1 MGGGSTVTELIDFAI
16 EISNK
21 NNEIDRREIFQP
33 RLNLAKV
40 QWFFENNEHVKA
52 VQEIEKFFNQKNK
65 ANNSL
70 INDFFEL
77 MRYGFSLKQLYN
89 KDHPL

>member
-1 MGGGSTVTELIDFAI
+1 MGGSTVAELIDFAI
-16 EISNK
+16 EMSNK

-40 QWFFENNEHVKA
+40 QWLFENKEHNKA

-70 INDFFEL
+70 VNDFFEL
-77 MRYGFSLKQLYN
+77 MRYGFSIRSLYEQ
-89 KDHPL
+89 DYSI

>member
-1 MGGGSTVTELIDFAI
+1 MAELIDFSI
-16 EISNK
+16 ETSNK

-40 QWFFENNEHVKA
+40 QWFFENNEHDKA

-70 INDFFEL
+70 VNDFLEL
-77 MRYGFSLKQLYN
+77 MRYGFSVKQLYN

>member
-1 MGGGSTVTELIDFAI
+1 MTELIDLAI
-16 EISNK
+16 EMSNK
-21 NNEIDRREIFQP
+21 NNEIDGREIFQP

-40 QWFFENNEHVKA
+40 QWLFENKEHDKA

-65 ANNSL
+65 VNNSVV
-70 INDFFEL
+70 NDFFEL
-77 MRYGFSLKQLYN
+77 MRYGFSAKQLYN